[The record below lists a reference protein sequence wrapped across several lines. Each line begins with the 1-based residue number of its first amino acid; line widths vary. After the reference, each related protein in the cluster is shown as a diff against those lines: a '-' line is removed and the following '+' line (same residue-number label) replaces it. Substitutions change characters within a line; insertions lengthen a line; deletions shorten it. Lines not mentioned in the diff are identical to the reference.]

1 MFYLQNSCFFPATP
15 CFLFMVFPALE
26 LVSKS
31 AFSSQSAAHPLIFDV
46 GRPPP
51 AALGVTGGFFARKH
65 NSVPRFGS
73 DTASS
78 PSLQAMVVVVIG
90 VCRGCCRD
98 ALGFG
103 GICIRAI
110 NLSVARMLAVWCL

>member
-1 MFYLQNSCFFPATP
+1 
-15 CFLFMVFPALE
+15 MVFPALE

-46 GRPPP
+46 G
-51 AALGVTGGFFARKH
+51 RKH